1 MAKFKIG
8 DRIRMKSSCTGAIK
22 EEEYALT
29 MDACCGDLKLKTYIL
44 GQHGCSC
51 SNNWELVSES
61 SHKKPMKITNIA
73 RGLLDEDYKK
83 MIKVGWLNADLSLTD
98 TGKDT
103 ILSRYLMK
111 NKETFGEMATELLD
125 ENKEDCK

>member
-1 MAKFKIG
+1 MAKFKEG
-8 DRIRMKSSCTGAIK
+8 DRIRMKSSCSNAVEGL
-22 EEEYALT
+22 EYELVRCS
-29 MDACCGDLKLKTYIL
+29 CCSEKLRTNIVNK
-44 GQHGCSC
+44 HGCSC
-51 SNNWELVSES
+51 SDYWELVSDNC
-61 SHKKPMKITNIA
+61 HKNPMKITNIA
-73 RGLLDEDYKK
+73 RGLLDEDYKR

-103 ILSRYLMK
+103 VLSRYLMK